1 MSDGSSPI
9 VTTTVEQ
16 RRAIFRAVLDAQDAG
31 VSVAQSRGD
40 AARQFSVSVDE
51 VKAIEEEGLERQW
64 PPL

>member
-1 MSDGSSPI
+1 MADGENEVATI
-9 VTTTVEQ
+9 TVEQ

-31 VSVAQSRGD
+31 ASVAKSRGD
-40 AARQFSVSVDE
+40 AARQFSVSVDD